1 MEAGSNLA
9 APCASSTGH
18 ADGHFCVF
26 EMKLSP
32 TSRHL
37 RCHSPTEFLT
47 FTLLIGFLCSLHSPA
62 IVTAYYPD
70 YHTYH
75 NLQAIGDELAS
86 LAHDFPGV
94 FELHTIGSSRE
105 NRPITAATLFD
116 NRGARSRQC
125 PPPTV
130 LLSSGEHARE
140 FIPVEVL
147 IALMRNLS
155 KASASGRHDELLQHL
170 RVIAVPM
177 ANPDGRALLE
187 QKQDWC
193 WRGMPNGVDIN
204 RNFPWEFG
212 GFGSSADPKNEEY
225 KGPFPL
231 SEPESLAMA
240 SIFDASSPAAA
251 YASLHSGSQVI
262 YTPYSDTVSKASHR
276 LPPDHA
282 VGVNLAAEMAAQ
294 SGGFYTETG
303 VVYEKNDY
311 TADGTLSDWASA
323 VMKVPLVFTFEMF
336 GDPKAG
342 DMSNCFEQ
350 FNPETSRVSHC
361 VQQQLPALLFLLQ
374 HVARR
379 AELECEQR
387 ARKESTAAKTSFQA
401 KGTLAAQSSFQA
413 KAVDQAQ
420 MRAQA
425 TQVNGSPSVTQS
437 ILHDMS
443 VLSRDLHDAQAAL
456 QHARLKLV
464 ASLKAR
470 GISQL

>member
-1 MEAGSNLA
+1 
-9 APCASSTGH
+9 
-18 ADGHFCVF
+18 
-26 EMKLSP
+26 
-32 TSRHL
+32 
-37 RCHSPTEFLT
+37 
-47 FTLLIGFLCSLHSPA
+47 
-62 IVTAYYPD
+62 
-70 YHTYH
+70 
-75 NLQAIGDELAS
+75 
-86 LAHDFPGV
+86 
-94 FELHTIGSSRE
+94 
-105 NRPITAATLFD
+105 
-116 NRGARSRQC
+116 
-125 PPPTV
+125 
-130 LLSSGEHARE
+130 
-140 FIPVEVL
+140 VEVL

-155 KASASGRHDELLQHL
+155 QASFGASVGHAELLQRL
-170 RVIAVPM
+170 RVVAVPI

-187 QKQDWC
+187 QKHDWC

-225 KGPFPL
+225 KGPSPL
-231 SEPESLAMA
+231 SEPESLAIA

-282 VGVNLAAEMAAQ
+282 VGANLAAEMAAQ

-323 VMKVPLVFTFEMF
+323 VMRVPLVFTFEMF

-342 DMSNCFEQ
+342 DLSNCFEQ

-361 VQQQLPALLFLLQ
+361 VQQQLPSLLFLLQ
-374 HVARR
+374 HVARS
-379 AELECEQR
+379 AELECERR
-387 ARKESTAAKTSFQA
+387 AFKDSTAAKTSFQA
-401 KGTLAAQSSFQA
+401 KETLAAQSSFPA
-413 KAVDQAQ
+413 KGADQAI
-420 MRAQA
+420 
-425 TQVNGSPSVTQS
+425 QVIGSPSVTQS
-437 ILHDMS
+437 ILHDLS
-443 VLSRDLHDAQAAL
+443 ILSRDLQDAQATL

-470 GISQL
+470 GISQLT